1 MNTKHLLLL
10 VVIFASPSVWMVL
23 GIQRLINTPNGEV
36 DTKEENI
43 AVSVLRITL
52 IFFPFS
58 FIIWPVMAYLEMQ
71 LLSFLFE
78 KFKSRMTIDDE
89 DDQYRPLQQIDLS
102 EMEDLV

>member
-1 MNTKHLLLL
+1 
-10 VVIFASPSVWMVL
+10 MVL

-89 DDQYRPLQQIDLS
+89 DDQYHPFQQIDQS
-102 EMEDLV
+102 DIEDFV